1 MGSSK
6 MIACRFLVLLACFA
20 GLNAA
25 LIGRSVGA
33 SKCPVVTTKP
43 DFEIEKYLGVWYE
56 ITKLPNV
63 FQGDM
68 YCVSAVYP
76 PRAEGGINV
85 NNKGFKPDGTLD
97 LFFPGRPAGDYLV
110 LDTDYDEFALIY
122 SCGNVGFFKIE
133 FGWLLARTPTV
144 SAEVM
149 AKARAG
155 FEKYGIN
162 FDSFKPTRQDGCN
175 Y

>member
-20 GLNAA
+20 GFNAA

-68 YCVSAVYP
+68 YCVSAVYT

-85 NNKGFKPDGTLD
+85 NNKLQTRRIRFGYSWLGRTERSCPPRNIGSLLPWPSSWR
-97 LFFPGRPAGDYLV
+97 LFG
-110 LDTDYDEFALIY
+110 
-122 SCGNVGFFKIE
+122 VGYR
-133 FGWLLARTPTV
+133 LR
-144 SAEVM
+144 
-149 AKARAG
+149 
-155 FEKYGIN
+155 
-162 FDSFKPTRQDGCN
+162 
-175 Y
+175 

>member
-1 MGSSK
+1 MAPSLNSSSK

-68 YCVSAVYP
+68 YCVSAVYT
-76 PRAEGGINV
+76 PRGNRYI
-85 NNKGFKPDGTLD
+85 FD
-97 LFFPGRPAGDYLV
+97 LV
-110 LDTDYDEFALIY
+110 I
-122 SCGNVGFFKIE
+122 I
-133 FGWLLARTPTV
+133 
-144 SAEVM
+144 
-149 AKARAG
+149 
-155 FEKYGIN
+155 
-162 FDSFKPTRQDGCN
+162 
-175 Y
+175 

>member
-25 LIGRSVGA
+25 LIGRSVEA

-68 YCVSAVYP
+68 YCVSAVYT

-85 NNKGFKPDGTLD
+85 NNKGFKPDGSDSGILGWAEQNDPAHPVTLD
-97 LFFPGRPAGDYLV
+97 LFFPGRPAEIIWCWIPITMSSPSSIRAAMLFLQDRIRLV
-110 LDTDYDEFALIY
+110 
-122 SCGNVGFFKIE
+122 VGPNTYCQ
-133 FGWLLARTPTV
+133 R
-144 SAEVM
+144 
-149 AKARAG
+149 
-155 FEKYGIN
+155 
-162 FDSFKPTRQDGCN
+162 
-175 Y
+175 